1 MDNPAMEIWAS
12 LAMFKLNSLN
22 LIFPPL
28 FKAWLCWQ
36 LTYTQNKNKTKTYLD
51 FLISKMRLIQILL
64 DR

>member
-28 FKAWLCWQ
+28 FKACQKYINIELFISTI
-36 LTYTQNKNKTKTYLD
+36 TYYNDTYNQVYD
-51 FLISKMRLIQILL
+51 NPSFAK
-64 DR
+64 